1 MQPISTLIVDDERL
15 ARSRLRRL
23 LNPDPEIEIA
33 GECANGLEA
42 VDFLR
47 RHTPGLVF
55 LDVQMPGMDGFE
67 VLQKAKSEPLPV
79 VVFVTAY
86 DHYALRAF
94 EVHAFDYL
102 LKPFDRR
109 RFHQTLARA
118 KTQVKLLRQKDW
130 DQRIGG
136 LLDNLDTERRDLNR
150 IAIRAGGY
158 IHLLDAGSIDWVEA
172 ADNYIKFHCGSEI
185 HVSRETMASIEKRL
199 DPSRFI
205 RIHRSTIVNADR
217 VKEIQPSRFGDYQV
231 VLRDG
236 AVLALSRAIRNRLRA
251 RLVNGG

>member
-23 LNPDPEIEIA
+23 LDPDPEIEIA
-33 GECANGLEA
+33 GECANGPEA

-47 RHTPGLVF
+47 HHNPGLVF
-55 LDVQMPGMDGFE
+55 LDIQMPGMDGFE
-67 VLQKAKSEPLPV
+67 VLKKTKSEPLPV

-118 KTQVKLLRQKDW
+118 KTQVKMLRQTDW

-136 LLDNLDTERRDLNR
+136 LLAKLDNEQRDLDR

-158 IHLLDAGSIDWVEA
+158 IHLLDADSIHWIEA
-172 ADNYIKFHCGSEI
+172 ADNYIKFHCGTEVHI
-185 HVSRETMASIEKRL
+185 SRETMTSIEKRL

-205 RIHRSTIVNADR
+205 RVHRSIIVNADQ
-217 VKEIQPSRFGDYQV
+217 VKEIQPSRHGDYQV
-231 VLRDG
+231 LLRDG
-236 AVLALSRAIRNRLRA
+236 AILALSRANRSRLRA
-251 RLVNGG
+251 HLLKRY